1 VAAKPHSYHVK
12 PGTWHQ
18 RRYQQYLARGMK
30 PVLDFCSYWRI
41 VLIKQPA
48 YKLGQRWRKFKQRVP
63 RTPAK
68 VLAYVA
74 GTVVAVYILASLG
87 IVIFDIAYFIYK
99 HEWARF
105 AAAIL
110 AILAITGWLAMA
122 VMRRLKTA
130 RSRGVTKAKALALEP
145 LYTVAKVPRRA
156 FASAADTAHFATE
169 VVKSKKPGSLIC
181 PLLVFDDE
189 PQPEG
194 GSENA

>member
-1 VAAKPHSYHVK
+1 VK

-18 RRYQQYLARGMK
+18 RRYQRYLARGKK

-41 VLIKQPA
+41 VLIKQTA
-48 YKLGQRWRKFKQRVP
+48 YKLDQRWRKFKQRVP

-130 RSRGVTKAKALALEP
+130 RSRGVRNATFAFTSCI
-145 LYTVAKVPRRA
+145 TVVRAPRRA